1 MTERQR
7 QILVGMLLGDA
18 HLERQ
23 RGART
28 ARLKIEHSLRQSA
41 YVDWKYTEWR
51 DWVRT
56 PPRARER
63 RNRLGTVS
71 TNIGFTTLSHVEL
84 EEFRMRFYR
93 DHRKVVPVD
102 LELTQLSMAVWF
114 MDDGSRKSSQ
124 CRGLYLNTQS
134 FTSAEIQLLQTVIQ
148 RDVGVETT
156 VRKQTRWLADLRA
169 GALRVGDERIHR
181 GRNTAKHEIQVAGLT
196 ECLKCNGGAQR
207 FPQAGWQS
215 AVECNGKRELD
226 CETYKSSRCESR
238 A

>member
-1 MTERQR
+1 MNTLELRKQKALLRMTERQR
-7 QILVGMLLGDA
+7 QVLVGMLLGDA

-28 ARLKIEHSLRQSA
+28 ARLKIEHSLTQSA

-56 PPRARER
+56 PPRARAR

-84 EEFRMRFYR
+84 EEFRVRFYR

-102 LELTQLSMAVWF
+102 LELTHLSMAVWF

-134 FTSAEIQLLQTVIQ
+134 FTPAEVELLQSVIQ

-156 VRKQTRWLADLRA
+156 VRKQRDGLQIYVPAPSASVMNAYIADEMLPSMR
-169 GALRVGDERIHR
+169 
-181 GRNTAKHEIQVAGLT
+181 
-196 ECLKCNGGAQR
+196 
-207 FPQAGWQS
+207 
-215 AVECNGKRELD
+215 
-226 CETYKSSRCESR
+226 YKLSS
-238 A
+238 